1 MIISQTRRKAF
12 TLIELLVVIAIIAV
26 LIALLLPAVQQ
37 AREAA
42 RRSQCKN
49 NLKQIGLALHNYHDA
64 YGQFPIGGTYFGDN
78 DRPNISWVVRI
89 LPYLEQQALFN
100 ELDMNR
106 SNVPSQVLADGKPA
120 REHQIKVMR
129 CPTDPSPELRTR
141 ESDGLTYAQSSYSGS
156 LGSQSTPS
164 DNSSCNPFQA
174 FKEPL
179 LPANT
184 DYGRT
189 ASATN
194 ISGMFGQGPASIA
207 LADVDDG
214 SSNTFLVGEILS
226 SCHLSIP
233 TGWWPS
239 HARATTG
246 STLAPLNEFTTCE
259 GSTRITDTNCTDSR
273 NHNYSWGFKSMHT
286 GGGHFCMVDGSVRFV
301 SENINYD
308 TYRSLGGRGDGK
320 TIGDF

>member
-1 MIISQTRRKAF
+1 MINKKTNRNAF

-49 NLKQIGLALHNYHDA
+49 NLKQLGLALHNYHDTA
-64 YGQFPIGGTYFGDN
+64 GQFPLGGTLAGN
-78 DRPNISWVVRI
+78 NPDRPNISWVVRI
-89 LPYLEQQALFN
+89 LPYVEQQGLYN
-100 ELDMNR
+100 ELDMNL
-106 SNVPSQVLADGKPA
+106 SNVPAQVLADGKPA

-129 CPTDPSPELRTR
+129 CPTDASPDFRD
-141 ESDGLTYAQSSYSGS
+141 DGGNSTAQASYSGS

-164 DNSSCNPFQA
+164 DDSACNPFNQ
-174 FKEPL
+174 FKEKL
-179 LPANT
+179 LPTNS

-189 ASATN
+189 TSANN

-207 LADVDDG
+207 LQDVDDG
-214 SSNTFLVGEILS
+214 TSNTFLVGEVLS
-226 SCHLSIP
+226 SCHLAIP
-233 TGWWPS
+233 RGWWPS
-239 HARATTG
+239 TARATTG

-259 GSTRITDTNCTDSR
+259 GSTRVTNPNCTDSR

-301 SENINYD
+301 SENISYE
-308 TYRSLGGRGDGK
+308 TYLSLGGRGDGA
-320 TIGDF
+320 TLGEF